1 MVVNTARPPAALSSC
16 GAQLPRVQ
24 EKEVARKVVMAFNQ
38 NVCGFDLLRS
48 EKGKRCVC

>member
-1 MVVNTARPPAALSSC
+1 M
-16 GAQLPRVQ
+16 Q

-48 EKGKRCVC
+48 EKGKRCARRTLTLFMS